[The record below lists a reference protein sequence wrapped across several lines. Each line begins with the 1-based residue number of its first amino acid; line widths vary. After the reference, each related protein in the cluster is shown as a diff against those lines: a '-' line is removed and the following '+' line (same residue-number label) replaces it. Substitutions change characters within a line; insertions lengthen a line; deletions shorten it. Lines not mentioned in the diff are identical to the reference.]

1 MMLAFPRSLPFGQHQ
16 PVNQWATSQKLGVW
30 KKAHELTVDVYRA
43 TANWPR
49 HEMFA
54 LILQTRRAA
63 YSVPANVA
71 EGCGRN
77 SDAQLARFAR
87 TSLGSASE
95 LSYCFILARD
105 LEYIAPAEAA
115 DFQASAAEV
124 RRMLS
129 SLEQV
134 SATAERNSRSRR

>member
-1 MMLAFPRSLPFGQHQ
+1 MGDFTKLA
-16 PVNQWATSQKLGVW
+16 VW
-30 KKAHELTVDVYRA
+30 KKAHELTVNVYRA

-54 LILQTRRAA
+54 LTSQTRRAA

-77 SDAQLARFAR
+77 TDAELARFAR
-87 TSLGSASE
+87 NSLGSASE
-95 LSYCFILARD
+95 PSYCFILARD
-105 LEYIAPAEAA
+105 LEYIVPREDAA
-115 DFQASAAEV
+115 FQASTAEV

-129 SLEQV
+129 SLERV
-134 SATAERNSRSRR
+134 SSLAARSERSRR